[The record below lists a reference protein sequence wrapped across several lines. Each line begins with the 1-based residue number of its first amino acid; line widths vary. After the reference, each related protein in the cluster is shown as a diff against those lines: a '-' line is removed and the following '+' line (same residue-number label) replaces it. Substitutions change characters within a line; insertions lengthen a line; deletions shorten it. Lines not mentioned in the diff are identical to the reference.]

1 VDRSNALIN
10 NAAGVVWR
18 TANIAEAEVTV
29 SILTMIFVA
38 YARRYGVLQFV
49 IPTCS
54 SGTGQF

>member
-10 NAAGVVWR
+10 NAGGVVWR
-18 TANIAEAEVTV
+18 TASIAEAEATV
-29 SILTMIFVA
+29 SIFTTIFVA
-38 YARRYGVLQFV
+38 HARRYGVLQFV